1 MIKKKLN
8 IFLLPLLVV
17 LFISLLGTISYA
29 KELTLNDVKNFCV
42 NYHKFLYGENADT
55 TNLINNL
62 NTTTTENFLQGW
74 VNSAKNSQGRY
85 ILSGVNGY
93 ILYWIYDGNATNLN
107 KYGPYYNSYNI
118 YVNTSYLTRWR
129 QRYSVYDYSN
139 EGWSAYDTQVG
150 LNNRYFF
157 YTDTNIYTNSTIS
170 NGSIKYNAGY
180 MTPSNLFEGPFK
192 DDYFTFL
199 VNSSLN
205 SIEIGGNEV
214 PYLDLQTNQAESFI
228 LGQLGLAKNY
238 DYSEL
243 FEYRYKYGKWVLN
256 NIRKID
262 NIGTIINDLVSV
274 TIKGE
279 WVNSNTL
286 YTLTMYSKPDTDF
299 ENFSQP
305 FYITNRNTIISNGA
319 LDLDNTFSGDYY
331 NNYNNDTNTND
342 IINNINDA
350 SEVIGQLNEF
360 VSGDSEDL
368 AKKLGFQLIGGVDYY
383 NFIQYNIQ
391 KIVDIL
397 AEDENVYFD
406 YSMHGERPKRI
417 YASDFTTSPSLFKTF
432 GCLFLIACT
441 IFVFY
446 YQMTTFLESLA
457 TLQFTSAIDWLT
469 IDRSIFRM

>member
-42 NYHKFLYGENADT
+42 NYYKFQYGENADT

-62 NTTTTENFLQGW
+62 NTTTTENFLQSW

-93 ILYWIYDGNATNLN
+93 VLYWIYDGNATNLN

-118 YVNTSYLTRWR
+118 YINTSYLTRWR

-157 YTDTNIYTNSTIS
+157 YTDTNIYTNSTIA

-214 PYLDLQTNQAESFI
+214 PYYDLQTNQAESFI

-331 NNYNNDTNTND
+331 NNYNNDTNTEQ
-342 IINNINDA
+342 IINNINND
-350 SEVIGQLNEF
+350 SEIVDMLNDF
-360 VSGDSEDL
+360 TSGDF
-368 AKKLGFQLIGGVDYY
+368 AGTLGYEERENPF
-383 NFIQYNIQ
+383 NTF
-391 KIVDIL
+391 IL
-397 AEDENVYFD
+397 AFIYNVCDRLLSEEDVYWD
-406 YSMHGERPKRI
+406 YSMHGEPARRI
-417 YASDFTTSPSLFKTF
+417 YASDFTTPETPLKVFIRLSMTF
-432 GCLFLIACT
+432 GALYLVYVQLRHYIELINEGNAAK
-441 IFVFY
+441 VLHDVDADVYFY
-446 YQMTTFLESLA
+446 KM
-457 TLQFTSAIDWLT
+457 
-469 IDRSIFRM
+469 